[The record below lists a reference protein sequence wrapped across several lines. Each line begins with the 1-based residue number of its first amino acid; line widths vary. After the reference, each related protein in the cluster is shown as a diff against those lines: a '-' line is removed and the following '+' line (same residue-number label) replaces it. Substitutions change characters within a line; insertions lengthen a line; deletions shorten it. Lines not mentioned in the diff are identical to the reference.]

1 MVYKHYSI
9 YRLEVKVNFEFKK
22 GVVITIKG
30 NETSSWLAIWQTAI
44 THQPPLPIY
53 RYYMYLV
60 KYNCSWVATSMHK

>member
-22 GVVITIKG
+22 EVVITIKG

-44 THQPPLPIY
+44 THQPVLPIDTTCIWS
-53 RYYMYLV
+53 
-60 KYNCSWVATSMHK
+60 NTIAAG